1 MNTQIWIF
9 VNGQNNS
16 PTLKLFSK
24 KDLCTPAFFYTSWNS
39 KKIMISLKESRKFSC
54 TKKLGVIPSK
64 PKNWIYE
71 IFCHTCIESALPN
84 LRNWHLGGGSTAVSK
99 EGTLFMRGPLN
110 KKKEIYIWMHPLL
123 DLILYQ
129 SAARIKMCRIL
140 NAA

>member
-1 MNTQIWIF
+1 MWSRQSQKIEFMKYFAILVLKVLYQIWQI
-9 VNGQNNS
+9 
-16 PTLKLFSK
+16 
-24 KDLCTPAFFYTSWNS
+24 D
-39 KKIMISLKESRKFSC
+39 M
-54 TKKLGVIPSK
+54 
-64 PKNWIYE
+64 
-71 IFCHTCIESALPN
+71 
-84 LRNWHLGGGSTAVSK
+84 GGGSTAVSK